1 MRNKSLK
8 SASRGASSLHS
19 VIRTIGRF
27 GVPALGVGFA
37 LWGAAVITGL
47 AATEKPAAANSI
59 PTVSASAASV
69 AVPALLKAALPAE
82 ARSSQ
87 KSGRALAATT
97 GKSGRAAA
105 SGTVTAAAAPAA
117 KGPAA
122 NIANMKRHWSDIFA
136 GKQDVA
142 FATDPARAARFAQ
155 MTSHNPLNRAKLAS
169 LFGVDEP
176 VLAKAA
182 PIAKDTVPS
191 TERFGIAAIPQASD
205 NLVLAYADPSP
216 AGPSGALAALS
227 AVSPQDEGALSPE
240 DEANDADGTALFP
253 DYEDTPEETPLP
265 LIRPRFERAEK
276 PAKADE
282 DDAPRQ
288 TAKPKREKLQQ
299 LAFAKP
305 DNPAE
310 DRGIGNSLKNLFNR
324 PKVGNGVAVYDISAA
339 KVYMPDGSV
348 LEAHSGIGEMADNPK
363 YVHVKMKG
371 PTPPHTYN
379 LKMREK
385 RFHGVEAIRMLP
397 VDGRNK
403 HGRDGF
409 LTHSY
414 LLRGGRAESHGCVA
428 FKDYNKFLN
437 AFKQGKVR
445 QLVVVPGGGRAI
457 ARNVQKGRDA

>member
-1 MRNKSLK
+1 MRNKSFT
-8 SASRGASSLHS
+8 SASRGSSSLHPA
-19 VIRTIGRF
+19 IAAIGRL
-27 GVPALGVGFA
+27 GIPALGVGFA
-37 LWGAAVITGL
+37 LWGAAVLTGL
-47 AATEKPAAANSI
+47 AATGHPAANSTSTI
-59 PTVSASAASV
+59 SASAGGF
-69 AVPALLKAALPAE
+69 AVPAPSTATLPTEVHAS
-82 ARSSQ
+82 A
-87 KSGRALAATT
+87 KSGRAVAAPS
-97 GKSGRAAA
+97 GKSGRLAAA
-105 SGTVTAAAAPAA
+105 SLETTGAGQTVQPAISEKKRGWAA
-117 KGPAA
+117 
-122 NIANMKRHWSDIFA
+122 IFA
-136 GKQDVA
+136 GERDA
-142 FATDPARAARFAQ
+142 SFASDPARVARFARVA
-155 MTSHNPLNRAKLAS
+155 SHNPLTKAKLAS

-176 VLAKAA
+176 VMARREQ
-182 PIAKDTVPS
+182 TVGDPAPS
-191 TERFGIAAIPQASD
+191 TERFGIASAETPSD
-205 NLVLAYADPSP
+205 DLVLAYADPSP

-227 AVSPQDEGALSPE
+227 AVSPQDEGALSAE

-276 PAKADE
+276 PTKAVEE
-282 DDAPRQ
+282 DTPRQ
-288 TAKPKREKLQQ
+288 AEKPKREKLMQ
-299 LAFAKP
+299 LAYAKP
-305 DNPAE
+305 NNPA
-310 DRGIGNSLKNLFNR
+310 DDNSGGGIGNSLKNLFNR

-428 FKDYNKFLN
+428 FKDYGKFLN
-437 AFKQGKVR
+437 AFKQGKIR
-445 QLVVVPGGGRAI
+445 QLVVVPGGGRSI